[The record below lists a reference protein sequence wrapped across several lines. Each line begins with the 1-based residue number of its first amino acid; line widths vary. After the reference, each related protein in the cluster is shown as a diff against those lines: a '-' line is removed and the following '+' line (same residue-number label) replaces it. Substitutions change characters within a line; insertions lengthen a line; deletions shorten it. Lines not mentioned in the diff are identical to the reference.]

1 MKGKR
6 FNAKKI
12 ATVGALTALGLI
24 AFMIESLFPP
34 LPLPGAKMG
43 ISNIFS
49 LLALIMYSPV
59 EGFIVTAART
69 LLGGIFSGNVSTLM
83 YSFTAGMIST
93 GAAALMIYLGKGK
106 FSLLAVSIASAVIHN
121 MVQLAVYFLVTGIAA
136 TLSYAPYL
144 ALIGIGA
151 GAVVGATSTI
161 IIRLIPSSFTDRLL

>member
-1 MKGKR
+1 MKRKS

-12 ATVGALTALGLI
+12 ATLGALTALSLI

-34 LPLPGAKMG
+34 LPLPGAKLG
-43 ISNIFS
+43 LSNIFS
-49 LLALIMYSPV
+49 LLALMMYSPI
-59 EGFIVTAART
+59 EGFMVAAVRT

-93 GAAALMIYLGKGK
+93 GAAALMIYLGKSRL
-106 FSLLAVSIASAVIHN
+106 SLLAVSIASAVIHN
-121 MVQLAVYFLVTGIAA
+121 MVQLAVYFWATGVTA

-151 GAVVGATSTI
+151 GAAVGAASTI
-161 IIRLIPSSFTDRLL
+161 IIKLIPPSFMDRLL